1 MTANP
6 TKPTGSGLP
15 KVDNARTTGI
25 YALQHLG
32 PVRDL
37 RLHGM
42 RGRGRGSP
50 ANMVEYTIKKCE
62 DQGSDT
68 VVVRADDLGVVKAGQ
83 PIERLSKTEFLATA
97 KEVKK
102 VYLARLLEGKS
113 GQPKPSGQQTDV
125 PVGSWHRRTP
135 SFNQNG
141 RPFVSGTGVRI

>member
-6 TKPTGSGLP
+6 TKPTGAAGLP
-15 KVDNARTTGI
+15 KVDET
-25 YALQHLG
+25 
-32 PVRDL
+32 P
-37 RLHGM
+37 
-42 RGRGRGSP
+42 GRPGFMHYSIWVLFETFDFMVCEAEDAEDA

-125 PVGSWHRRTP
+125 PVGSWAGGHLPSTRTEDL
-135 SFNQNG
+135 SCL
-141 RPFVSGTGVRI
+141 VLA